1 MPAAVMTE
9 ESKIEMMTR
18 LEPEYRVYNH
28 VVQRLY
34 RQWEECKATHSTR
47 LGES

>member
-18 LEPEYRVYNH
+18 LEPEYRVYNY

-34 RQWEECKATHSTR
+34 RQWEECKASSNTVI
-47 LGES
+47 GES

>member
-1 MPAAVMTE
+1 MPEAVMTE
-9 ESKIEMMTR
+9 ESKTEMMTR
-18 LEPEYRVYNH
+18 LEPEYRVYNY

-34 RQWEECKATHSTR
+34 RQWEECKTAHSTR